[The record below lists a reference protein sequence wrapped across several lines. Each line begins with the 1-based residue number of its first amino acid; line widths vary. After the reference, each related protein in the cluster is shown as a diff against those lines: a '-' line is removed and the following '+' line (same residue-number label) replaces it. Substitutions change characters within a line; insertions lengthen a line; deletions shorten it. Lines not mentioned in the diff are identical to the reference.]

1 MTTTKTWL
9 PVFSGFYSTIWDV
22 NDSDFLDYNLKDEG
36 LTKEEVNE
44 AYRLK
49 CYDEA
54 YNEYRDSV
62 VSNAVYFI
70 ERELSEYVTSIKLER
85 LVSPREYNFQNDSI
99 NVAIELSD
107 DNVATI
113 KKYIENNS
121 DKWQDYLTNHYTSRD
136 GFWSSH
142 SNDSSDNEW
151 AVENAVKSEH
161 NLGAILQFICEN
173 KGITEMNMYDYTD
186 CHNMFLSGN
195 EVREELLSDGWY
207 DDKPEVLAEILES
220 NYGPAL
226 TPQSNKMDNE
236 IFVTRVLSERN
247 IDGDEDATEAVKA
260 LSEKIRHIK
269 ELKANNLPLPFA
281 TAKGVQ
287 QC

>member
-9 PVFSGFYSTIWDV
+9 PVFSGFYGTIWDV
-22 NDSDFLDYNLKDEG
+22 SDNDFLEYNLKDEG
-36 LTKEEVNE
+36 LTKEELNE
-44 AYRLK
+44 VYRLK

-54 YNEYRDSV
+54 YQEYKNSV
-62 VSNAVYFI
+62 VSNAVSFI
-70 ERELSEYVTSIKLER
+70 ERELSEYVASIKLER

-99 NVAIELSD
+99 NVAVSLSD
-107 DNVATI
+107 ENVANI
-113 KKYIENNS
+113 KEYIE
-121 DKWQDYLTNHYTSRD
+121 DYRDAWQAYLSKYYTSRD

-186 CHNMFLSGN
+186 CHNMFLSSDS
-195 EVREELLSDGWY
+195 VREELLSDGWY

-247 IDGDEDATEAVKA
+247 IDGDEEATEAVHKLA
-260 LSEKIRHIK
+260 DKIKHIK
-269 ELKANNLPLPFA
+269 ELKETVMPLQFKA
-281 TAKGVQ
+281 VQ
-287 QC
+287 